1 MDFGHAVMQGQVMPT
16 YSYLVAGLST
26 RNEPSY
32 APATGISLAQML
44 SGDREAVI
52 VRTQVPQVDWEELPR

>member
-1 MDFGHAVMQGQVMPT
+1 MPT

-32 APATGISLAQML
+32 APATAISLAQML
-44 SGDREAVI
+44 GGDREAVI